1 MTSHLNDRLNRAELR
16 GWQRQCASMTDD
28 EIRELATG
36 GDPQGPLSRWLEGQ
50 PDAVLAQ
57 VASGAYAGHI
67 PT

>member
-16 GWQRQCASMTDD
+16 GWQRQFASMTDD
-28 EIRELATG
+28 EIRDLATG
-36 GDPQGPLSRWLEGQ
+36 GDSQSPLSCWLASQ

-57 VASGAYAGHI
+57 VAVGAYAGHI

>member
-1 MTSHLNDRLNRAELR
+1 MHNPLTDRLARAELR
-16 GWQRQCASMTDD
+16 GWQRQFQTMTDD

-36 GDPQGPLSRWLEGQ
+36 GNPASALSKWIDSQ